1 MLGGEC
7 LLFLVGTSRRCL
19 VAMLDGTSWRYLVV
33 VLSGGAFIGG
43 AAVLALN
50 KKNIGDSDERSFC
63 CESIH

>member
-1 MLGGEC
+1 M
-7 LLFLVGTSRRCL
+7 
-19 VAMLDGTSWRYLVV
+19 AMLDGTSWRYLVV

-43 AAVLALN
+43 AVLALN